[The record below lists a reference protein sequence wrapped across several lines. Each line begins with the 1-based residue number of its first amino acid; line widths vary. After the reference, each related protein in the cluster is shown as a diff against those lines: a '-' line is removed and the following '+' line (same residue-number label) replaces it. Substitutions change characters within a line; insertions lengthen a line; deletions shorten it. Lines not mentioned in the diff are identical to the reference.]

1 MSGNTGRGWGFTVG
15 TLVQGDQE
23 AGDHEVRFD
32 GSGLSSGV
40 YFYRLHAGQ
49 NVQSRRFLLIR

>member
-1 MSGNTGRGWGFTVG
+1 MLSIYALNG
-15 TLVQGDQE
+15 TKVAELLDAVQG

-40 YFYRLHAGQ
+40 YFYR
-49 NVQSRRFLLIR
+49 VQQGSLAESRKMLLIR